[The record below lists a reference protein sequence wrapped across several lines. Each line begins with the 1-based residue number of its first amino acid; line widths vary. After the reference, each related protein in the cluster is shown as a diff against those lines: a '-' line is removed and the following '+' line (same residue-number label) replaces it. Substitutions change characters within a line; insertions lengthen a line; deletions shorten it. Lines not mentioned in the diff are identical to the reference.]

1 MVGPIERYLL
11 DKIKVD
17 GSIHMTLIDPE
28 KVTPDVAAKV
38 ALNAS
43 RSGTAAIMIG
53 GSTVSSQQQLDERG
67 QSHQGC
73 C

>member
-28 KVTPDVAAKV
+28 KVTPDDAAKV
-38 ALNAS
+38 ALNA
-43 RSGTAAIMIG
+43 
-53 GSTVSSQQQLDERG
+53 Q
-67 QSHQGC
+67 
-73 C
+73 